1 MIRRSAMKILIALA
15 VAAIALSP
23 AASAQTR
30 VMTAHYETEAVLKCL
45 LAHGQGCRNNFLARA
60 SVSATPW
67 LNWTA
72 QQDFEVGKLLS
83 WKYAGSEPANAY
95 TTRFLEGRTTD
106 LYDVKF
112 EKRELTFYITQPGPD
127 GNVRSLMI
135 RRGGPGDE
143 TADLWARRP

>member
-1 MIRRSAMKILIALA
+1 MKAFAALG
-15 VAAIALSP
+15 VAIATILLAP

-30 VMTAHYETEAVLKCL
+30 VMMAHNETEMVLRCL
-45 LAHGQGCRNNFLARA
+45 LAHGEGCRNNFLARA

-67 LNWTA
+67 LNWTV

-83 WKYAGSEPANAY
+83 WKYAGSEAANAY
-95 TTRFLEGRTTD
+95 TTRFLQGRTTD

-112 EKRELTFYITQPGPD
+112 EKRELTFYVTQPDPD
-127 GNVRSLMI
+127 GSVRSLMI

-143 TADLWARRP
+143 TVDLWARRP